1 MGQIYQK
8 MNWQAHLCVQP
19 NFESRVE
26 PLDFLKDAST
36 GGGKGFAPVV
46 YGDHVINKVLNNFG

>member
-1 MGQIYQK
+1 MK
-8 MNWQAHLCVQP
+8 WQTHLCVQP

-36 GGGKGFAPVV
+36 DGGKVSAPIV